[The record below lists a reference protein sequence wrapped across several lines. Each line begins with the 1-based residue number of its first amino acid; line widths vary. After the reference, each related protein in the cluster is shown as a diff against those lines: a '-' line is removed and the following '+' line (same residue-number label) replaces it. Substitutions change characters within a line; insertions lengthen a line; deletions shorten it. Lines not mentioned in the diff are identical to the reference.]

1 MGYDV
6 RAIRAHFPALAAGAA
21 HFDGP
26 GGSQVPDT
34 VAAAVADTLL
44 SPLANRGSVTA
55 AERAA
60 DAVVLAARAAMG
72 DLLGVDPRG
81 VVFGRSMTALTFDL
95 ARTLAAT
102 WGPDDEVIVTRLD
115 HDANIRPWIRAA
127 EAVGAA
133 VRFADFDPRTAELTV
148 ADVARELSS
157 RTRVVAVTG
166 ASNLLG
172 TRPPVPLIAA
182 AAHERG
188 ALVVVDGVHLTA
200 HAPVDVAALGADF
213 YACSPYKFLG
223 PHCGVLAAAP
233 DLLESLSPEKLVPS
247 PDSVPERFELGTL
260 PYELLAGTTAAVDF
274 LAGLD
279 RAALEPRDG
288 QQAATADGEPDR
300 RRAARGPAA
309 APHRGGARGAARRRR
324 ALPRRLPDADAAALV
339 PRARPAGRLPVPRG
353 ARRQR
358 PRRHLLRAG
367 GLPAA
372 RVRRPRLP
380 ARRPRPLHRRR
391 RRRPP
396 AGCLGRVPRR
406 SVIRGGVSGR
416 TTAVGTGNASM
427 TVRETE
433 RKYESAEPPGAEL
446 IAALAAAT
454 GGAAPAAPT
463 RIDLSATYWDTA
475 DLRLLR
481 SRLTLRRRVGGDDA
495 GWHLKLPAGADSRDE
510 VRRPLGRARK
520 PPAPLVALSRA
531 AHRDAPLRPV
541 VELDTVRQEWTL
553 TDAQGE
559 AVATVTDDRVTART
573 LGAGSDGGTAVD
585 TEPLEWAEIEV
596 ELAGQG
602 TPEVLDR
609 IEDALLRAGVH
620 RSASASKLGRVLA
633 ERVPPGPPRPVASPD
648 ATAGEV
654 VLAYVAEQAETIRA
668 DGSAGPP
675 RRPGGGARHARGLPA
690 DAQHL
695 PVLPRAARPQPDR
708 RPRRGAALARG

>member
-95 ARTLAAT
+95 ARTLAAS

-233 DLLESLSPEKLVPS
+233 DLLESLTPEKLVPS

-260 PYELLAGTTAAVDF
+260 PYELLAGTTAAVEF

-279 RAALEPRDG
+279 HT
-288 QQAATADGEPDR
+288 ATGS
-300 RRAARGPAA
+300 
-309 APHRGGARGAARRRR
+309 
-324 ALPRRLPDADAAALV
+324 
-339 PRARPAGRLPVPRG
+339 
-353 ARRQR
+353 RRQR
-358 PRRHLLRAG
+358 LAVSLTTVERHEERLRQRIEE
-367 GLPAA
+367 GLA
-372 RVRRPRLP
+372 VLP
-380 ARRPRPLHRRR
+380 
-391 RRRPP
+391 
-396 AGCLGRVPRR
+396 
-406 SVIRGGVSGR
+406 GV
-416 TTAVGTGNASM
+416 V
-427 TVRETE
+427 V
-433 RKYESAEPPGAEL
+433 
-446 IAALAAAT
+446 
-454 GGAAPAAPT
+454 
-463 RIDLSATYWDTA
+463 
-475 DLRLLR
+475 
-481 SRLTLRRRVGGDDA
+481 
-495 GWHLKLPAGADSRDE
+495 H
-510 VRRPLGRARK
+510 
-520 PPAPLVALSRA
+520 SRA
-531 AHRDAPLRPV
+531 ASRTPTLLLSFPGRDP
-541 VELDTVRQEWTL
+541 Q
-553 TDAQGE
+553 DAY
-559 AVATVTDDRVTART
+559 RF
-573 LGAGSDGGTAVD
+573 
-585 TEPLEWAEIEV
+585 
-596 ELAGQG
+596 
-602 TPEVLDR
+602 
-609 IEDALLRAGVH
+609 
-620 RSASASKLGRVLA
+620 LA
-633 ERVPPGPPRPVASPD
+633 ERGVNAPAGTFYALEASRRLGFGDRGSLRVGLAPYTDDDDVDRLLD
-648 ATAGEV
+648 ALGEF
-654 VLAYVAEQAETIRA
+654 LA
-668 DGSAGPP
+668 DP
-675 RRPGGGARHARGLPA
+675 
-690 DAQHL
+690 
-695 PVLPRAARPQPDR
+695 
-708 RPRRGAALARG
+708 